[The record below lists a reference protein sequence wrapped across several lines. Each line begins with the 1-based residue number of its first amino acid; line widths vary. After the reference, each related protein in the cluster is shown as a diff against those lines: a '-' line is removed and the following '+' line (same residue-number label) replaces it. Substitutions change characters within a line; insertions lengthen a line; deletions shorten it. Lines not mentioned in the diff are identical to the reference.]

1 MSLFTNFSCLDELI
15 QVVYQDVNRFV
26 VLSNVSSSEWSI
38 HLGLTDEGR
47 WWYGRWQEA
56 DVTKL
61 VGTNPSDFLLE
72 TFAEKLA
79 DSILKGDLHITNFD
93 GGKDIS
99 FTLGPAT
106 KKPMNI
112 SLEEMV
118 PEESAIYA
126 CRVLLDVALQ
136 AQKRKCHLHPD
147 GLDFIAVQP
156 PEPSGSTTRTPPKS
170 KPVPSPASPKE
181 KEVREPKAKA
191 GSSND
196 KKRKE
201 AELVKPESKKA
212 FSPRPMKLPGGSLA
226 NPTRKARYYVPYGFV
241 SDNEDWDSD

>member
-1 MSLFTNFSCLDELI
+1 MSLFANFSCLDELI
-15 QVVYQDVNRFV
+15 QVVYQDVNRFI
-26 VLSNVSSSEWSI
+26 VLSNVSSSEWKI

-47 WWYGRWQEA
+47 WWHGRWQEA

-61 VGTNPSDFLLE
+61 VGSNPSDFLLE

-79 DSILKGDLHITNFD
+79 NCILKGDQYITNFD
-93 GGKDIS
+93 EGKDIS
-99 FTLGPAT
+99 FTLAPAS

-112 SLEEMV
+112 SLEEMDS
-118 PEESAIYA
+118 EESAIYT

-147 GLDFIAVQP
+147 GLDFISAQSP
-156 PEPSGSTTRTPPKS
+156 DPSSSTTRTPSKP
-170 KPVPSPASPKE
+170 KPVPSPASRKE
-181 KEVREPKAKA
+181 EEVSEPKA

-212 FSPRPMKLPGGSLA
+212 FSPRPLKLKGASLA
-226 NPTRKARYYVPYGFV
+226 NPTRKARWYQPAEFA
-241 SDNEDWDSD
+241 SDDGEE